1 MRVAVCLCFC
11 ILGQTAPGASFGA
24 DGPTVLVE
32 GVQPCGVPL
41 WSKGR
46 QRAPRDPLL
55 RQFPPRRAN
64 PRSSGLTNFTAHHIG
79 SNFSFTPP
87 FTLKHKPSWP
97 LCGTRDPFPKGRCG
111 FSSSHDSPCSH
122 ASSSSFTTDTV
133 YLKSSVC
140 FCSDLIPEQQENL
153 FAYSLAF

>member
-1 MRVAVCLCFC
+1 MRVAVWLCFC

-32 GVQPCGVPL
+32 GVQPRGVPL

-64 PRSSGLTNFTAHHIG
+64 PRSSGLTNFTAHCSYCTSDRTSASHLHSR
-79 SNFSFTPP
+79 SNTSPRGPSVVPVTPSQRVNVDFLLLMTLRVPMQAVAHLQQILFT
-87 FTLKHKPSWP
+87 
-97 LCGTRDPFPKGRCG
+97 
-111 FSSSHDSPCSH
+111 
-122 ASSSSFTTDTV
+122 
-133 YLKSSVC
+133 
-140 FCSDLIPEQQENL
+140 
-153 FAYSLAF
+153 